1 MKSTMM
7 QSPLLISSMLERA
20 GKLFTRVEI
29 VSSLPD
35 GSRHRY
41 TNSDLLFRSRQLA
54 TALRRAGICKGD
66 RIATLLWNGHEHLEA
81 YFGIPATGAVVH
93 TLSLR
98 QHPDELVYIMNH
110 AGDRFVIV
118 EDVLLEVW
126 QQVRSRVK
134 CERVFIV
141 DRGGGLPGGTESY
154 EAFLQEAGDDPQYPN
169 LEEENAA
176 AMCYT
181 SGTTGRPKGVVYSHR
196 AIALHSLVCSMP
208 DHFNISRHDTILP
221 VVSMYHVNAWGLP
234 YSAVL
239 NGSKQ
244 VLPGRNLQ
252 PIALLDLMQDEQVT
266 LTAGVPT
273 IWMGILDAL
282 EMNSGRWNLSSALR
296 VLIGGAAA
304 PESMFRRFDKLGI
317 HAIQAWG
324 MTETTP
330 VATVC
335 TPKLGMEAWPENE
348 LYSLRARQGLPLPFI
363 EVRAVGDEGEIP
375 WDGATSGEL
384 EVRGPWVAASYFGL
398 EQPDKW
404 TDEGWFRTEDVVT
417 IDSEGYVKITDRL
430 KDLIKSGGEWISSVD
445 LENALVGHEAVR
457 EAAVIAV
464 PHPKWQE
471 RPLALVVLKENQ
483 AVEPSNL
490 RSFLERTF
498 APWQVPDAFVFVPG
512 LPHTSTG
519 KLLKSKLRQDYN
531 QWEWDADRSVVLS
544 HTSITIPG

>member
-1 MKSTMM
+1 M
-7 QSPLLISSMLERA
+7 EA
-20 GKLFTRVEI
+20 
-29 VSSLPD
+29 
-35 GSRHRY
+35 SRCC
-41 TNSDLLFRSRQLA
+41 QA
-54 TALRRAGICKGD
+54 
-66 RIATLLWNGHEHLEA
+66 E
-81 YFGIPATGAVVH
+81 
-93 TLSLR
+93 
-98 QHPDELVYIMNH
+98 
-110 AGDRFVIV
+110 
-118 EDVLLEVW
+118 
-126 QQVRSRVK
+126 
-134 CERVFIV
+134 
-141 DRGGGLPGGTESY
+141 
-154 EAFLQEAGDDPQYPN
+154 
-169 LEEENAA
+169 
-176 AMCYT
+176 T
-181 SGTTGRPKGVVYSHR
+181 S
-196 AIALHSLVCSMP
+196 
-208 DHFNISRHDTILP
+208 
-221 VVSMYHVNAWGLP
+221 LP

-445 LENALVGHEAVR
+445 LENALVRSE
-457 EAAVIAV
+457 
-464 PHPKWQE
+464 E
-471 RPLALVVLKENQ
+471 RRA
-483 AVEPSNL
+483 
-490 RSFLERTF
+490 
-498 APWQVPDAFVFVPG
+498 
-512 LPHTSTG
+512 G
-519 KLLKSKLRQDYN
+519 K
-531 QWEWDADRSVVLS
+531 
-544 HTSITIPG
+544 